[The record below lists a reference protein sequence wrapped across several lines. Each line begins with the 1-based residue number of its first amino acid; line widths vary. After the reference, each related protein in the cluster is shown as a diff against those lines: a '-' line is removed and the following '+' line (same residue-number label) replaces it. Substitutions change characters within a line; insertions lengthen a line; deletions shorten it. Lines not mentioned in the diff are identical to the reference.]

1 MKLFNYIIPTK
12 QEKGLKALVISDI
25 HYYSNKDNYK
35 LNNIIKELLSNKYDA
50 IYLIGYIIDATN
62 VLDVVETKDNL
73 LNFLR
78 ILASHLPTYIAFG
91 SHDLVYYLNNEN
103 LIWSDDNR
111 FLELVLEMSLKLD
124 NLYIK
129 INKPLELPN
138 NDTVTIINPNFDYAR
153 RTLLKDKTE
162 VITETIL
169 NFSFLNNNDSSITN
183 TLLCH
188 YPEVIFALYKSG
200 LLDYIDLSIAGHTHN
215 GITQLKVFPLENIL
229 NLIGQENRG
238 LITPTRSLSLKDTKY
253 LRGLIDFNSKSS
265 LIINP
270 SITTFAPI
278 TGSLNRLDK
287 LFYQGASVIN
297 YVKEDEYHDK
307 IKNLHR

>member
-1 MKLFNYIIPTK
+1 MKLKNYIVQTK
-12 QEKGLKALVISDI
+12 QEKGLKVLAISDI

-35 LNNIIKELLSNKYDA
+35 LENIIKELENNKYDA
-50 IYLIGYIIDATN
+50 IYLLGDIIDVTN
-62 VLDVVETKDNL
+62 VLDIKEAKNNL
-73 LNFLR
+73 LYFLR
-78 ILASHLPTYIAFG
+78 YLANHLPTYITFG
-91 SHDLVYYLNNEN
+91 SHDLVYYLNNES

-129 INKPLELPN
+129 SNMPLELPN
-138 NDTVTIINPNFDYAR
+138 NDTLTIINPSFDYAR
-153 RTLLKDKTE
+153 KTLLKDKLE
-162 VITETIL
+162 VIKETIL
-169 NFSFLNNNDSSITN
+169 NFSFLNNNDSSKTN

-188 YPEVIFALYKSG
+188 YPEVIFLLYKLG
-200 LLDYIDLSIAGHTHN
+200 LLDCIDLSIAGHTHS
-215 GITQLKVFPLENIL
+215 GITQLKVFPLEKIL

-238 LITPTRSLSLKDTKY
+238 IITPNRSLSLKNTKY
-253 LRGLIDFNSKSS
+253 LRGLINFNSNSS

-297 YVKEDEYHDK
+297 YVKENEYQEK
-307 IKNLHR
+307 IKSLRK